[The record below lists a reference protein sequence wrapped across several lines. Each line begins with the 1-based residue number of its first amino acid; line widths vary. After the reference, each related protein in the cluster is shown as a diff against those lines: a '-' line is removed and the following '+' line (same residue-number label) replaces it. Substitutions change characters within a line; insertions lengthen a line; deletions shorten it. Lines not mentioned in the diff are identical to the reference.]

1 MPPAFDSNDLNK
13 HVIFPW
19 RKVVPLADEVVRF
32 NEFKRQID
40 EKGIVVPVTLVSAG
54 DYEGTLLRFLRARQL
69 VTAKALKMLEDT
81 LAFRAQEKVDLLLL
95 KPVAPEAVAN
105 IRKHQACSHLG
116 VDLEGHP
123 LFLDRPGYTDIDG
136 MLSSGVKEDDVM
148 TYHLQEL
155 EWFANYYTWVRSEQ
169 CGHTVDKKTVVV
181 DGAKTSVSLFMKIRT
196 LFSRISTVDQANYP
210 ENVNKIVIMN
220 AGWFFSGVFRLITP
234 LLDVHTREKIAI
246 LNSSRSDFDALHAVV
261 APSHLPKVF
270 QGEMKDEDSFTVC
283 GDTQLAH
290 FYAEYDCEIRRKQQ
304 LVEEG
309 ATMAEAMLPT
319 FVRTAA
325 LNGTLQVCEPSEAAS
340 SPFASCPGLM
350 AGVIATLSRRD
361 QMQKNVL
368 DLMKV

>member
-1 MPPAFDSNDLNK
+1 MPYAFNSNDLNK

-19 RKVVPLADEVVRF
+19 RKVVPLEEEIVSL
-32 NEFKRQID
+32 NEFKRQI
-40 EKGIVVPVTLVSAG
+40 EKKGIVLPVTLVSAG

-69 VTAKALKMLEDT
+69 DTAKALKMLEDT
-81 LAFRAQEKVDLLLL
+81 LAFRTQEKVDSLLL

-148 TYHLQEL
+148 RYHLQEL
-155 EWFANYYTWVRSEQ
+155 EWFANYYAWMRSEQ
-169 CGHTVDKKTVVV
+169 CGHTVDKKTVVI
-181 DGAKTSVSLFMKIRT
+181 DGAKISVALFMKIRT

-210 ENVNKIVIMN
+210 ENVHKIVIMN

-270 QGEMKDEDSFTVC
+270 QGEMQDADTFTVC

-290 FYAEYDCEIRRKQQ
+290 FYAEYDAEIRRKQQ

-309 ATMAEAMLPT
+309 ATINEAMLPT
-319 FVRTAA
+319 FVRAAA
-325 LNGTLQVCEPSEAAS
+325 LNGTLQVCEPSEAAN
-340 SPFASCPGLM
+340 SPFAACPGLM
-350 AGVIATLSRRD
+350 SGVIATLSRRH
-361 QMQKNVL
+361 QMQERKL
-368 DLMKV
+368 DSTKM